1 MRKSGVI
8 LLVFFVLLAVS
19 SFSFHAEKKSDT
31 NTIYVDDDNIDGP
44 WDGSM
49 EHPFQYIQ
57 DGIDAAE
64 DGDTVFVY
72 EGFYSENL
80 FINTS
85 LTLQGEDRNTTI
97 ISAERSES
105 YFDVISIASDEVC
118 IFGFD
123 IRDGDSGIY
132 SERSYGITIENNRIH
147 NNSDNGILLNDFS
160 INCTIKNNVLQN
172 NRYKGVGIYDASYI
186 LVAGN
191 HIEGNGG
198 DGIVVISSVNT
209 TISANTFNNNDSGLY
224 ILGGE
229 DTYTKIAHNTF
240 YLDGIRISGSSN
252 NSILKNRFEK
262 ASIGLDLYNSHYNKC
277 ISNEFINC
285 SNYGM
290 KIWRSNRNIIK
301 NNSFAQCSIF
311 LKNLEDCNNNFS
323 NNSINNK
330 SFLLLKQVSNVLI
343 DENKWGQIVLDRC
356 SNITINTQEIDNKSV
371 ALQFFSCNDCVIT
384 NSTFFFNTISIY
396 VVGSKNI
403 DILNTTIHSNHESA
417 ITCLYSKEITIRNN
431 NVFFNNIGVYLKNS
445 YGEDREKDNNIIEGN
460 VILFNQIGI
469 QKKGGRYTQ
478 IHYNQ
483 VEQNLQKGII
493 LTGCNDCV
501 IDHNNIIENKQI
513 GVLLDYEVII
523 YFIEDGKNNSIT
535 SNNFIGNT
543 KDALF
548 LVNKDTTW
556 DKNYWNTSLTL
567 PHLIFGSIPF
577 FSVSFPWISVD
588 WHPASEP
595 YDIDGGGGL

>member
-1 MRKSGVI
+1 MIKNGSAILI
-8 LLVFFVLLAVS
+8 LLLFIS
-19 SFSFHAEKKSDT
+19 SILIPFHSITAESI
-31 NTIYVDDDNIDGP
+31 NIIYVDDDNTDGP
-44 WDGSM
+44 WDGSID
-49 EHPFQYIQ
+49 HPFQYIQ
-57 DGIDAAE
+57 EGINASME
-64 DGDTVFVY
+64 GDTVFVY

-85 LTLQGEDRNTTI
+85 LSLQGEDRNTTI

-172 NRYKGVGIYDASYI
+172 NRYDGVGIYDASYI
-186 LVAGN
+186 LVTNN

-198 DGIVVISSVNT
+198 NGIVLGSSVQIN
-209 TISANTFNNNDSGLY
+209 ISANTFNNNDCGVY

-229 DTYTKIAHNTF
+229 DTYTKIANNMF
-240 YLDGIRISGSSN
+240 YLDGIRIPDSSN

-262 ASIGLDLYNSHYNKC
+262 ASIGLDLFNSHYNKC

-343 DENKWGQIVLDRC
+343 DENKWGQIVLDHC
-356 SNITINTQEIDNKSV
+356 SNITIDTQEIDNTSV
-371 ALQFFSCNDCVIT
+371 ALQLFSCNDCVIT
-384 NSTFFFNTISIY
+384 DSTFFFNTIGIY
-396 VVGSKNI
+396 VVDSKNI
-403 DILNTTIHSNHESA
+403 DILDTTIHSNHESA

-577 FSVSFPWISVD
+577 FSVSFPWIKFD
-588 WHPASEP
+588 WHPSSEP
-595 YDIDGGGGL
+595 YDIDGGERL